1 MTKILTVANLKGGS
15 SKTTSTVF
23 IAHALKEMGLEVA
36 MIDADPQGS
45 LLSWAEHAEF
55 EIPVVGKPVTK
66 LHTQIKGIFG
76 DRFDVILIDTPPLDA
91 QAGIV
96 YGALRAAD
104 YILVPM
110 APTSMEFHRLGAI
123 WDVLDDLNE
132 QTDSVTPSSVLLT
145 RALANGI
152 STRECRS
159 GIEGEGRHV
168 LSTSIPRLEA
178 IGLAHRQSITAL
190 FGHDKVALEL
200 QERGA
205 F

>member
-15 SKTTSTVF
+15 SKTTTTAF
-23 IAHALKEMGLEVA
+23 IGHALQDMGLSVA

-45 LLSWAEHAEF
+45 LLSWGEHAEF
-55 EIPVVGKPVTK
+55 SIPVVGKPVTK

-76 DRFDVILIDTPPLDA
+76 DRFDVILIDTPPLDV

-104 YILVPM
+104 YILIPM
-110 APTSMEFHRLGAI
+110 APTSMEFHRLGAVWEVI
-123 WDVLDDLNE
+123 DDLNE
-132 QTDSVTPSSVLLT
+132 QMDSDIPASVLLN
-145 RALANGI
+145 RALPNGI
-152 STRECRS
+152 STRECRA

-168 LSTSIPRLEA
+168 LSTTIRRLEG
-178 IGLAHRQSITAL
+178 IGLAHRRPVTEL
-190 FGHDKVALEL
+190 FDHDKVVLEL

>member
-1 MTKILTVANLKGGS
+1 MTKILTVANLKGGT
-15 SKTTSTVF
+15 SKTTTAVL
-23 IAHALKEMGLEVA
+23 IAHALKEMGLNVA

-55 EIPVVGKPVTK
+55 DIPVIGKAVTK
-66 LHTQIKGIFG
+66 LHTQIAGIFG
-76 DRFDVILIDTPPLDA
+76 DRFDIVVIDTPPLA
-91 QAGIV
+91 SEAGIV

-104 YILVPM
+104 YVLIPM

-132 QTDSVTPSSVLLT
+132 QMDSVTPASVLLT
-145 RALANGI
+145 RALPNGI
-152 STRECRS
+152 STRECRE
-159 GIEGEGRHV
+159 GIEGEDRHV
-168 LSTSIPRLEA
+168 LTTTIRRLEA
-178 IGLAHRQSITAL
+178 IGLAHRRPVNEL
-190 FGHDKVALEL
+190 FDHDKVVLEL